1 LSIWYTAGL
10 VRDIPRQRGSMLSPA
25 ASPASSI
32 PGYATP
38 EGTRRYVERMGAK
51 AAAGHFREQ
60 HGLKISSI
68 GIGTYL
74 GEPDAATDRGYTE
87 AVIAAVENGVNLIDT
102 AINYRLQRSERS
114 IGAALRN
121 LLAAGYSRDEL
132 VLCTKAGFLTA
143 DGEMPADP
151 LPYFTSEYVEPGIFR
166 TDEVAAGCHCLAPGF
181 LENQIERSLKNLG
194 VECIDVFYLHNPETQ
209 LGEVSRDDFKGR
221 IRAAFHSLES
231 AVEAG
236 KIRMY
241 GLATWNAFRQEE
253 TAQDYIS
260 LEEMVALAR
269 NIASDAHHFRFVQLP
284 FNLAMHEALTRPNQ
298 KVAGRQVSMVQ
309 AARPLGITLVT
320 SAALLQGQLAK
331 GLPPFVA
338 EALGLSN
345 DRERALQFA
354 RSSPGI
360 TTVLVG
366 MSKAEHVR
374 ANLVLAAVEPA
385 PRDQFL
391 RLFEAGR

>member
-1 LSIWYTAGL
+1 M
-10 VRDIPRQRGSMLSPA
+10 PSPA
-25 ASPASSI
+25 TSPASSI

-38 EGTRRYVERMGAK
+38 EGTRRYVERIGAK

-60 HGLKISSI
+60 NGLQTSSI

-74 GEPDAATDRGYTE
+74 GEPDAATDQGYTE
-87 AVIAAVENGVNLIDT
+87 AVIAAVENGANLIDT

-121 LLAAGYSRDEL
+121 LLAAGFSRDEII
-132 VLCTKAGFLTA
+132 LCTKAGFLTT

-151 LPYFTSEYVEPGIFR
+151 LPYFTKEYVEPGIFHA
-166 TDEVAAGCHCLAPGF
+166 DEVAAGCHCLAPSF
-181 LENQIERSLKNLG
+181 LENQMERSLKNLG
-194 VECIDVFYLHNPETQ
+194 VACIDVFYLHNPETQ
-209 LGEVSRDDFKGR
+209 LGEISRDDFKSR
-221 IRAAFHSLES
+221 VRAAFQFLEL
-231 AVEAG
+231 AVSSG

-241 GLATWNAFRQEE
+241 GLATWNSFRQEE
-253 TAQDYIS
+253 SAQDHMS
-260 LEEMVALAR
+260 LEEMVELAR
-269 NIASDAHHFRFVQLP
+269 EVAGESHHFRFVQLP

-298 KVAGRQVSMVQ
+298 KVGERQVSMVQ

-320 SAALLQGQLAK
+320 SAPLLQGKLAK

-354 RSSPGI
+354 RSAPGI
-360 TTVLVG
+360 TTILVG
-366 MSKAEHVR
+366 MSKPEHAR
-374 ANLVLAAVEPA
+374 ANLALAAVEPA

-391 RLFEAGR
+391 KLFEGGR